1 MDLQLFY
8 FNDRNRKHLK
18 LNHRARQIILNQ
30 QKKNISTFIFY
41 ISKKDLLLCS
51 KNQQYSDY

>member
-30 QKKNISTFIFY
+30 QKNKHIYFY
-41 ISKKDLLLCS
+41 FL
-51 KNQQYSDY
+51 Y